1 MRRVDPGDDADGDGG
16 ASPAVED
23 ETPLLIRVAAS
34 SSLELHA
41 HRTVMFARQGVIDS
55 IYIATVFR
63 VAAGLQHA
71 LRAEYATQS
80 GFPSLGS
87 VLVVLSVEHSGSA
100 RFPK

>member
-1 MRRVDPGDDADGDGG
+1 MRRVDPGDDADG

-23 ETPLLIRVAAS
+23 ETPLLLRVATS

-41 HRTVMFARQGVIDS
+41 HRTVTFARQGVIDA

-80 GFPSLGS
+80 GFPSLES
-87 VLVVLSVEHSGSA
+87 VLVVLSVEHPGAA
-100 RFPK
+100 RLPK